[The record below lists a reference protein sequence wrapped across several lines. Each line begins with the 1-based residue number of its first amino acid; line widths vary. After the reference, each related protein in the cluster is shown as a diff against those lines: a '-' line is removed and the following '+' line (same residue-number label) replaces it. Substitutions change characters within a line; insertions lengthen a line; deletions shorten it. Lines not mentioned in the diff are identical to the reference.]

1 MSHVGR
7 NKRTL
12 VVALMLS
19 AGLTA
24 CGGEGGVRLRRRQA
38 RQSCF
43 REPLLVV
50 PL

>member
-19 AGLTA
+19 AGLAA
-24 CGGEGGVRLRRRQA
+24 CGGGGAVMEVGVGTHRELPVR
-38 RQSCF
+38 
-43 REPLLVV
+43 P
-50 PL
+50 